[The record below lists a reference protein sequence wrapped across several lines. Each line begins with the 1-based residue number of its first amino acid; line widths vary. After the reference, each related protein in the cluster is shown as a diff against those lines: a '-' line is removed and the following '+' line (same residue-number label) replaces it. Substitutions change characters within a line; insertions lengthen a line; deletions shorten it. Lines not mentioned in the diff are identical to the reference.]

1 MTSRLRVTTHTF
13 RRSPALPRTA
23 LVWMHPIFVVALILL
38 VSTLAAGSEK
48 KEFLTITAVGDI
60 MMGTTYPAEKL
71 PPEDGKRLFLKVR
84 DVLKGGDITFGN
96 LEAPFIDEGTSR
108 NKCGQEPGKGN
119 HCYEFRMPPRYAA
132 YLAADGFNV
141 VSVANNHI
149 LDFGAEGFTSTLRTL
164 DAAHIQAAGGRRIA
178 RFHIRGKKIAVAG
191 FSFSPFPSA
200 GSILHLQKA
209 AESIRGLKKKN
220 DIVIV
225 SFHGGAEGRKAL
237 HVSDASE
244 EYAGE
249 MRGNVVRF
257 SKTAIDSGADMVLG
271 HGPHV
276 VRALEVYKG
285 KLIAYSLGSFLVYRK
300 FNIDGPAGMSM
311 LLKATIDAKTGN
323 LVSGRMVPLTL
334 KEDGVPSV
342 DEGHA
347 SIRLVK
353 ELTEKDLGHQALLI
367 KEDGHFC
374 PPASTAKKSGL
385 RALLDY
391 VRKTFS
397 LFSSG
402 P

>member
-1 MTSRLRVTTHTF
+1 MMSRLRVAT
-13 RRSPALPRTA
+13 RAIRKSPALLRTA
-23 LVWMHPIFVVALILL
+23 SARTHPILVVAFILL

-96 LEAPFIDEGTSR
+96 LEAPFIEEGTAR
-108 NKCGQEPGKGN
+108 KCGQDPGKGN

-132 YLAADGFNV
+132 YLAAGGFNV

-149 LDFGAEGFTSTLRTL
+149 LDFGAEGFTSTLKTL
-164 DAAHIQAAGGRRIA
+164 EAAHIQAAGGRRIA

-191 FSFSPFPSA
+191 FSFSPFPSS
-200 GSILHLQKA
+200 GSILYLQKA
-209 AESIRGLKKKN
+209 AELIRGLKKKN

-323 LVSGRMVPLTL
+323 LVSGKMIPLTL
-334 KEDGVPSV
+334 REDGVPSV

-353 ELTEKDLGHQALLI
+353 ELTEKDLGRQALLI
-367 KEDGHFC
+367 EEDGRFR
-374 PPASTAKKSGL
+374 PYAPAAKKSGL

-397 LFSSG
+397 LFSSE